1 MNFSKVKEWIITKK
15 GRIITAVMLGICI
28 IIAVLAAV
36 FLGFSKE
43 NKNIDAE
50 NKQETTN
57 TYGLITADGTSEQK
71 NQSQESLQLNQSQQD
86 TQEQEEAG
94 ESKEESTSE
103 GGAQSYAVSKNGGQT
118 YILDAASA
126 LKVSGSSLT
135 DSSGNPVILRGIST
149 HGLSWFPEYV
159 NEEAFRQL
167 HEQWGINCIRLAMY
181 TAEYNGYCTGDASNR
196 QRLKNLIDD
205 GVRYATENGMYVIID
220 WHILSDGNPNTYLGE
235 SKAFFAEMSQKYA
248 EHDNVLYEICN
259 EPNGG
264 TSWSQIKSYAEEV
277 IPVIRE
283 NDSDGVIIVGTPNWS
298 QYVGDAANNPI
309 SGYDNIMYALHFY
322 AATHTDSLRN
332 AMISAIEKGLPV
344 FVSEFGIC
352 DASGNGGIDE
362 YQANEWVRVMN
373 EYGVSHIAW
382 NLSNKNET
390 SAIIS
395 SGCAKTS
402 GWDYDELSDSGKW
415 LYNMLNSDM
424 EYGTWDGGSL
434 GGTDVSENTQEEAGG
449 TQGGSEDTGGSQ
461 NTETSGNNSSSGNSL
476 ENAPY
481 EMQLQNSWASD
492 GKNYYLYNIT
502 VQNPTSAAVT
512 SWSVNIVFDKEM
524 VLTDNWNGEY
534 SLEGKRLTITPKDY
548 NALIN
553 AGGTTGNIGFIVH
566 D

>member
-1 MNFSKVKEWIITKK
+1 MNFSKVKGWITTKK
-15 GRIITAVMLGICI
+15 GRIITAVLLCICI
-28 IIAVLAAV
+28 LAVVLV
-36 FLGFSKE
+36 TVILSKE
-43 NKNIDAE
+43 NKNIVLE
-50 NKQETTN
+50 NEQETAK
-57 TYGLITADGTSEQK
+57 TYGIMAADGTSEQK
-71 NQSQESLQLNQSQQD
+71 KQSQESEQLNQSQES
-86 TQEQEEAG
+86 QEQGEALETL
-94 ESKEESTSE
+94 ESKEEST
-103 GGAQSYAVSKNGGQT
+103 
-118 YILDAASA
+118 SA

-135 DSSGNPVILRGIST
+135 DSDGNPVLLRGIST

-220 WHILSDGNPNTYLGE
+220 WHILSDGNPNTYIGE
-235 SKAFFAEMSQKYA
+235 AKAFFAEMSQKYA

-264 TSWSQIKSYAEEV
+264 TSWSQIKSYAQEV

-283 NDSDGVIIVGTPNWS
+283 NDSDAVIIVGTPNWS
-298 QYVGDAANNPI
+298 QYVEDAADNPVT
-309 SGYDNIMYALHFY
+309 GYENIMYALHFY

-332 AMISAIEKGLPV
+332 AMISAIKKGLPV

-390 SAIIS
+390 SAIIG

-415 LYNMLNSDM
+415 LYNMLNSDV
-424 EYGTWDGGSL
+424 EYGTWDGGGSDN
-434 GGTDVSENTQEEAGG
+434 TDVSENTEGQAGD
-449 TQGGSEDTGGSQ
+449 TQSGLGDTGNSRD
-461 NTETSGNNSSSGNSL
+461 TSASGDNSSSGNVL

-502 VQNPTSAAVT
+502 VQNPTSDTVT
-512 SWSVNIVFDKEM
+512 SWSVNIAFDKEM

-548 NALIN
+548 NAAIG
-553 AGGTTGNIGFIVH
+553 AGGSTGNIGFIVH

>member
-1 MNFSKVKEWIITKK
+1 MNFSKVKGWITTKK
-15 GRIITAVMLGICI
+15 GRIITAVLLCICI
-28 IIAVLAAV
+28 LAVVLVTV
-36 FLGFSKE
+36 FFSKE
-43 NKNIDAE
+43 NKNIVLE
-50 NKQETTN
+50 NERETAK
-57 TYGLITADGTSEQK
+57 TYGIMAADGTSEQK
-71 NQSQESLQLNQSQQD
+71 KQSQESEQLNQSQES
-86 TQEQEEAG
+86 QEQGEALETL
-94 ESKEESTSE
+94 ESKEEST
-103 GGAQSYAVSKNGGQT
+103 
-118 YILDAASA
+118 SA

-135 DSSGNPVILRGIST
+135 DSDGNPVLLRGIST

-235 SKAFFAEMSQKYA
+235 AKAFFAEMSQKYA
-248 EHDNVLYEICN
+248 AHDNVLYEICN

-264 TSWSQIKSYAEEV
+264 TSWSQIKSYAQEV

-283 NDSDGVIIVGTPNWS
+283 NDSDAVIIVGTPNWS
-298 QYVGDAANNPI
+298 QYVEDAADNPVT
-309 SGYDNIMYALHFY
+309 GYENIMYALHFY

-332 AMISAIEKGLPV
+332 AMISAIKKGLPV

-390 SAIIS
+390 SAIIG

-415 LYNMLNSDM
+415 LYNMLNSDV
-424 EYGTWDGGSL
+424 EYGTWDGGGSDN
-434 GGTDVSENTQEEAGG
+434 TDVSENTEGEAGDTNSG
-449 TQGGSEDTGGSQ
+449 LGDTGNSQ
-461 NTETSGNNSSSGNSL
+461 DTSASGDNSSSGNVL

-502 VQNPTSAAVT
+502 VQNPTSDTVT
-512 SWSVNIVFDKEM
+512 SWSVNIAFDKEM

-548 NALIN
+548 NAAIG
-553 AGGTTGNIGFIVH
+553 AGGSTGNIGFIVH

>member
-57 TYGLITADGTSEQK
+57 TYGIITADGTSEQK
-71 NQSQESLQLNQSQQD
+71 NQSQESLQSNQSQQD

-103 GGAQSYAVSKNGGQT
+103 GGTQSYAVSKNGGQT
-118 YILDAASA
+118 YIPDAASA

-248 EHDNVLYEICN
+248 GHDNVLYEICN

-298 QYVGDAANNPI
+298 QYVEDAANNPV

-434 GGTDVSENTQEEAGG
+434 GGTDVSENTQEEESG
-449 TQGGSEDTGGSQ
+449 TQGGLADTGGSQ

>member
-1 MNFSKVKEWIITKK
+1 MNFSKIKGWMTTKK
-15 GRIITAVMLGICI
+15 GIIITAVLLCICI
-28 IIAVLAAV
+28 LAVGLVTV
-36 FLGFSKE
+36 FFSKGSKDIVLE
-43 NKNIDAE
+43 NE
-50 NKQETTN
+50 QETAK
-57 TYGLITADGTSEQK
+57 TYGIMAAEGTTEQKKQSQKSEQL
-71 NQSQESLQLNQSQQD
+71 NQSQESEQLNQSQES
-86 TQEQEEAG
+86 QEQGEALETL
-94 ESKEESTSE
+94 ESKEEIT
-103 GGAQSYAVSKNGGQT
+103 
-118 YILDAASA
+118 SA

-135 DSSGNPVILRGIST
+135 DSGGNPVLLRGIST

-159 NEEAFRQL
+159 NGEAFRQL

-235 SKAFFAEMSQKYA
+235 AKAFFAEMSQKYA
-248 EHDNVLYEICN
+248 GHDNVLYEICN

-264 TSWSQIKSYAEEV
+264 TSWSQIKSYAQEV

-283 NDSDGVIIVGTPNWS
+283 NDSDAVIIVGTPNWS
-298 QYVGDAANNPI
+298 QYVEDAADNPVT
-309 SGYDNIMYALHFY
+309 GYDNIMYSLHFY

-332 AMISAIEKGLPV
+332 AMISAIKKGLPV

-390 SAIIS
+390 SAIIG

-415 LYNMLNSDM
+415 LYNMLNSDV
-424 EYGTWDGGSL
+424 EYGTWDSGGS
-434 GGTDVSENTQEEAGG
+434 DVSENTEGQAGD
-449 TQGGSEDTGGSQ
+449 TQSGSEAAGGSQ
-461 NTETSGNNSSSGNSL
+461 NTGASGDNSASGNVL

-502 VQNPTSAAVT
+502 VQNPTSDTVT
-512 SWSVNIVFDKEM
+512 SWSVNIAFDKEM

-548 NALIN
+548 NAAIG